1 MTTNF
6 TDPINISVNG
16 TEILL
21 KGFAKSSSTKKIIN
35 VKQDIIFFKAKLLEN
50 QEVINFKNNH

>member
-35 VKQDIIFFKAKLLEN
+35 VKQEIIFFKAKLLEN

>member
-35 VKQDIIFFKAKLLEN
+35 VKQDIIFFKA
-50 QEVINFKNNH
+50 